1 MPQHNLVV
9 ADFRFWIRTHMDK
22 QAKIARMK
30 WGNSKGRHPK
40 FLERVFVEGAW
51 FEEENAYN
59 MRMKMATCIR
69 KVAS

>member
-1 MPQHNLVV
+1 VGKLKGETSEI
-9 ADFRFWIRTHMDK
+9 FR
-22 QAKIARMK
+22 
-30 WGNSKGRHPK
+30 
-40 FLERVFVEGAW
+40 ERVFVEGAW